1 MFWPCLWGHRYRL
14 LGTKWWHSHSSFSN
28 FETSVFNKHEIWRE
42 KLLCVF
48 FSPFLSVGP
57 MRLLQF
63 RSPLIF
69 FTLHPFIIPLLF
81 FFSLLNQMRNHW
93 QSVSALHVQQSSAFL
108 CRLVTSATKHFGSI
122 AANQIR
128 SYRTE
133 QLPALLIISRS
144 KATNEVLDAIQ
155 GMEDIYESG
164 TFTVRCVGLVLLSVK
179 SAWGG

>member
-1 MFWPCLWGHRYRL
+1 M
-14 LGTKWWHSHSSFSN
+14 
-28 FETSVFNKHEIWRE
+28 
-42 KLLCVF
+42 
-48 FSPFLSVGP
+48 
-57 MRLLQF
+57 
-63 RSPLIF
+63 
-69 FTLHPFIIPLLF
+69 
-81 FFSLLNQMRNHW
+81 
-93 QSVSALHVQQSSAFL
+93 QQSSAFL

-164 TFTVRCVGLVLLSVK
+164 TFTVRCVGQVLLLSVK
-179 SAWGG
+179 SAWGVMWWWGGEAVSRGSFDVDQKYSGTLRR

>member
-1 MFWPCLWGHRYRL
+1 MFWPCLWGYRYRL

-93 QSVSALHVQQSSAFL
+93 QSVSALHVQQSSALF